1 MSAER
6 DDFYVGYLP
15 MPPAHRAFLR
25 WVAPAILWTMV
36 LVCGCTL
43 AFFEPAP
50 PARWDTG
57 ALTSLQ
63 GMVRAVPYPL
73 IEVRDEDGRTSTVL
87 LTGIGKRGAFVAEV
101 FADSFCTV
109 RGYPLERD
117 GRRVLEL
124 MEGHEAMIR
133 LADQSKAWLR
143 PAPLP
148 LGRGEF
154 AGEILD
160 SKCWHGAMRP
170 GEGRAHKACATLCV
184 RGGIAPALIV
194 HAGDRAGELI
204 LLTGP
209 EGGRATDVVLP
220 YLGEPVHVRGEFF
233 RQAGMLWLRLDPD
246 GVTPVSGGPR

>member
-1 MSAER
+1 MSEAR

-25 WVAPAILWTMV
+25 WVAPTLLWTMV
-36 LVCGCTL
+36 VICGLTL
-43 AFFEPAP
+43 AFFRPAP

-57 ALTSLQ
+57 TLLSLQ
-63 GMVRAVPYPL
+63 GVVRSVPYPML
-73 IEVRDEDGRTSTVL
+73 ELRNGDEPLETIL
-87 LTGIGKRGAFVAEV
+87 LTGIGKRGAFVPEL
-101 FADSFCTV
+101 FNDQFCTV

-117 GRRVLEL
+117 GRRILEV
-124 MEGHEAMIR
+124 MEGHEGMLR

-148 LGRGEF
+148 IAHAEF
-154 AGEILD
+154 EGEILD

-194 HAGDRAGELI
+194 SSGARAGEV
-204 LLTGP
+204 LLLVDGD
-209 EGGRATDVVLP
+209 GGRANEEVLP
-220 YLGEPVHVRGEFF
+220 YLGEPVTVRGEFF
-233 RQAGMLWLRLDPD
+233 RQSGILWLRLDPD
-246 GVTPVSGGPR
+246 GVAPRSPAPN